1 VKKLLTAAAVTAAAL
16 LATSGVAS
24 AHEAEASCIEG
35 TDTYTVA
42 ALTSEPGFGWVD
54 NGDGTWT
61 ATWGDGFVLG
71 PEPVPEACPTPSS
84 SPPAEP
90 TTTTHTVESTA
101 PVTTAPPETSTPAAA
116 GPGAPTTSVASS
128 RTLLPETGTNDAAI
142 GFTFGAAVGLI
153 GAGAAIIITA
163 RRRSDG

>member
-128 RTLLPETGTNDAAI
+128 RTLPATGVDETAVLVGLLMVA
-142 GFTFGAAVGLI
+142 GGAAVTWI
-153 GAGAAIIITA
+153 A

>member
-1 VKKLLTAAAVTAAAL
+1 MNRIVTAAAVTAGVL

-24 AHEAEASCIEG
+24 AHDAEPSCVEG
-35 TDTYTVA
+35 TDTYTVT

-61 ATWGDGFVLG
+61 ATWGDGFTVTG
-71 PEPVPEACPTPSS
+71 DTPEVCPTPATS

-90 TTTTHTVESTA
+90 TTTTPTVESTA

-128 RTLLPETGTNDAAI
+128 RTLPATGVDETAVLVGLLMVA
-142 GFTFGAAVGLI
+142 GGAAVTWI
-153 GAGAAIIITA
+153 A

>member
-1 VKKLLTAAAVTAAAL
+1 MNRIVTAAAVTAGVL

-24 AHEAEASCIEG
+24 AHDAEPSCVEG
-35 TDTYTVA
+35 TDTYTVT

-61 ATWGDGFVLG
+61 ATWGDGFTVTG
-71 PEPVPEACPTPSS
+71 DTPEVCPTPATS

-90 TTTTHTVESTA
+90 TTTTPTVESTA
-101 PVTTAPPETSTPAAA
+101 PVTTAPPETSTPRA
-116 GPGAPTTSVASS
+116 GPGAPTSIASS
-128 RTLLPETGTNDAAI
+128 RTLPATGSELQLIIA
-142 GFTFGAAVGLI
+142 GLI
-153 GAGAAIIITA
+153 LVAGGTFTAWTA